1 MKRINFRQTAA
12 GIFLLLLLLSG
23 CGLQKTGAGEH
34 EGEERQEE
42 IASFFDDLGREVQ
55 VQGTGRV
62 AALTGSFAD
71 IWLLSGGEL
80 TAAADDSW
88 ESLQLPLGEETV
100 NLGSIQ
106 EPDVEKLIASEPEL
120 VLASA
125 NIEGNLALEE
135 ILAGAGIPVAYFD
148 VSDFDEYLHML
159 DICTRLTGRRDLYEV
174 NGLQVQ
180 GQIEEIKERI
190 DGSSPK
196 VLFLRAS
203 STSIKAK
210 GSDGTVCGEML
221 ADLGCVNIADSDSG
235 LLEDLSMEA
244 IIAAE
249 PEYIFVVIQ
258 GNHQEAAMENIEK
271 LLLTH
276 PAWNSLKAVQE
287 GNYYLLDKG
296 LYNLKPNERWGEAN
310 KGLADILYPAKE
322 EKG

>member
-1 MKRINFRQTAA
+1 MKRINFRQAAA